1 MFSPTHC
8 ALQVIIERYDKE
20 KYLPPL
26 DKTKFLVP
34 QELTMTQFLTIIRYL
49 YLQASLNTC
58 WSPLTRTRSSTILT
72 PQFYTEEKCFPGEFI
87 S

>member
-34 QELTMTQFLTIIRYL
+34 HELTMTQFVTIIR

-58 WSPLTRTRSSTILT
+58 RSPLTRTQSELNNTHASV
-72 PQFYTEEKCFPGEFI
+72 PH
-87 S
+87 